1 MKIIIGL
8 LKLIVLVIVLLFA
21 ANYFLSDKVNDYTYP
36 IRYKEYVDKYSR
48 QYNVD
53 RALIYAIIKNESDFN
68 PYAESKAQAKGLMQI
83 MDTSYEFAKKSIVLN
98 NDDIFDK
105 KTNIQIGTWLLS
117 HLTQRFGDIRY
128 AVMAYN
134 AGPENVASWIN
145 SGYLPQDANYSTWN
159 IPFGE
164 TAIYLDKVMK
174 TKEIYHKKLQH
185 N

>member
-68 PYAESKAQAKGLMQI
+68 PYAESNAQAKGLMQI
-83 MDTSYEFAKKSIVLN
+83 MDTSYEFAKKSIV
-98 NDDIFDK
+98 
-105 KTNIQIGTWLLS
+105 
-117 HLTQRFGDIRY
+117 
-128 AVMAYN
+128 
-134 AGPENVASWIN
+134 
-145 SGYLPQDANYSTWN
+145 
-159 IPFGE
+159 
-164 TAIYLDKVMK
+164 
-174 TKEIYHKKLQH
+174 
-185 N
+185 